1 MTFEDK
7 YSRLCDLMNIMLDS
21 PSVTDAM
28 QRMMDRGWQ
37 VSPRQMQRDVA
48 SLRAIGIDIK
58 YTGKGYSVKAT
69 EDYRSIIE
77 I

>member
-7 YSRLCDLMNIMLDS
+7 YSRMCDLMNIMQDS

-37 VSPRQMQRDVA
+37 VSHRQMQRDVET
-48 SLRAIGIDIK
+48 LRAIGIDVK
-58 YTGKGYSVKAT
+58 YTGKGYTVNAT